1 MFGLYMIMCLFYF
14 LFPTP
19 KLDTKTQRKYKE
31 NTKKTHP
38 NNIQKMAANRKK
50 PFSKYLSKI
59 VPFSSEFLFTPQAAE
74 LIFILILFLALS
86 YKNDLSTFSESSLG
100 KTCLLILL
108 FYSFFIHPKLGFVL
122 SILAISYYYSDL
134 VGTLYRDPITT
145 TTHTNHSPYLNES
158 YMSQGFYSKK
168 LINDNVKASP
178 FEGKFLGNLTSPD
191 GSKVIKITT
200 DVCGNLIQFNQKF
213 EGNFIFNS
221 DYGIVYDD
229 NNNIS
234 KLTNI
239 DTSFCYIEGDVLG
252 YRQYNDENNYQ
263 NYNRIIA
270 TIKGNVRYHYT
281 INVNDTT
288 KYDNIYL
295 HMDYKDCKSVT
306 TISDNRNANIPAM
319 KKSAFTV
326 REVEGFT
333 FGDTHYKTPS
343 VTFVSSSPPPPSEPQ
358 TETLTTQEASPIQ
371 KNSSDFI
378 NLTGFR
384 SIGYLNESGNMIVNN
399 QVPIEMSNFELK
411 TFVITIADSKYKI
424 DISNSNITLV
434 SNTGLRI
441 LDKPFKAN
449 LTVDISGNTEFIS
462 NPNSDG
468 MFVSGTIQGNVTT
481 KNIHVDANT
490 GTQTIQLT
498 FLDGEIVNPKVSTT
512 PPPPPPPPPPNPSNE
527 SFKDMETSVI
537 VDAYPFTKDQV
548 TIPSKFY
555 TQYSYQLPAT
565 ATTASSTSAS
575 ASTSFSD
582 YFKDLITKTITTAST
597 ILSTTPSKESFTNY
611 QTISPIRKTLSPQ
624 TKNDILLN
632 NQHPTQQE
640 NSNQE
645 NQHHFRKSYCV
656 NNQLLYKN
664 TPVRSEMAEHIFP
677 NLQINGLAGSN
688 GMKCNPCDPTCPIT
702 FSNLDRRLENEN
714 IIQKRTRQPS
724 SSSKYKEHNE
734 HNEPN
739 QPNWASKHYD
749 VFLPNPNNHPEFNNQ
764 TAHSNSSYLI
774 PANARIT
781 LMNTPQ

>member
-1 MFGLYMIMCLFYF
+1 
-14 LFPTP
+14 
-19 KLDTKTQRKYKE
+19 
-31 NTKKTHP
+31 
-38 NNIQKMAANRKK
+38 MAANQKK

-59 VPFSSEFLFTPQAAE
+59 APFSSEFLFTPQAAE
-74 LIFILILFLALS
+74 LVLILILFLALS
-86 YKNDLSTFSESSLG
+86 YKNDLSTFSESPLG

-122 SILAISYYYSDL
+122 SILAIAYYYSDL
-134 VGTLYRDPITT
+134 VGTLYRETVTNTT
-145 TTHTNHSPYLNES
+145 VTNHSQPLNES
-158 YMSQGFYSKK
+158 YTSQGFYSNK
-168 LINDNVKASP
+168 LINDNLKGSP
-178 FEGKFLGNLTSPD
+178 FEGKFIGKLTSPD
-191 GSKVIKITT
+191 GSNVIKIST
-200 DVCGNLIQFNQKF
+200 DVCGNFIQFNQKF

-221 DYGIVYDD
+221 DYGITYDGS
-229 NNNIS
+229 NNIS

-252 YRQYNDENNYQ
+252 YRQYNTENNLQ
-263 NYNRIIA
+263 NYNKTIA
-270 TIKGNVRYHYT
+270 TIQGNVRYYYT
-281 INVNDTT
+281 INVNDPT
-288 KYDNIYL
+288 KYDKIWL
-295 HMDYKDCKSVT
+295 HMNYEDCKSVM
-306 TISDNRNANIPAM
+306 TISDNRNANIPAI

-326 REVEGFT
+326 REIEGFT
-333 FGDTHYKTPS
+333 FGDTRYKTPS
-343 VTFVSSSPPPPSEPQ
+343 VTFISSSPPPPPPPPEPETETQ
-358 TETLTTQEASPIQ
+358 TETPTTITETPTTETLTTQEASTIQ
-371 KNSSDFI
+371 KNSTIFI
-378 NLTGFR
+378 DLTGFR
-384 SIGYLNESGNMIVNN
+384 SIGYLNETGNMIVNN

-411 TFVITIADSKYKI
+411 TFVITIADSKYNI
-424 DISNSNITLV
+424 DASNSILTLV
-434 SNTGLRI
+434 SNTGLRT
-441 LDKPFKAN
+441 LDKPFNAT
-449 LTVDISGNTEFIS
+449 LTVDISGNTEFTS

-468 MFVSGTIQGNVTT
+468 VFVSGTIQGNVTT
-481 KNIHVDANT
+481 KNIHVDENT

-512 PPPPPPPPPPNPSNE
+512 PPPPPPPPNPSNE

-565 ATTASSTSAS
+565 ATATATASAS

-597 ILSTTPSKESFTNY
+597 TPSTTASKESFTDY
-611 QTISPIRKTLSPQ
+611 QTSSPIRKTLSPQ

-632 NQHPTQQE
+632 NQHPTQ
-640 NSNQE
+640 QE

-702 FSNLDRRLENEN
+702 FSNLDQRLENEN

-724 SSSKYKEHNE
+724 SSSKYKEHNEHKE

-764 TAHSNSSYLI
+764 IAYSKSSYLI

-781 LMNTPQ
+781 PMNTPQ

>member
-1 MFGLYMIMCLFYF
+1 
-14 LFPTP
+14 
-19 KLDTKTQRKYKE
+19 
-31 NTKKTHP
+31 
-38 NNIQKMAANRKK
+38 MAVNKKK

-59 VPFSSEFLFTPQAAE
+59 VPFSSELLFTPQTTE
-74 LIFILILFLALS
+74 LVFILILFLALS
-86 YKNDLSTFSESSLG
+86 YKNDLSTFSETSLG

-122 SILAISYYYSDL
+122 SILAIAYYYSDL
-134 VGTLYRDPITT
+134 VGSLYRDTINTAT
-145 TTHTNHSPYLNES
+145 INHSQPLNES
-158 YMSQGFYSKK
+158 YTSQGFYSKK

-178 FEGKFLGNLTSPD
+178 FEGKFIGKLTSPD

-221 DYGIVYDD
+221 DYGIMYDD
-229 NNNIS
+229 NNNLS

-239 DTSFCYIEGDVLG
+239 DTSFCYIAGDILG

-263 NYNRIIA
+263 NYNKIIA
-270 TIKGNVRYHYT
+270 TVKGNVRYYYT
-281 INVNDTT
+281 INVNDPT
-288 KYDNIYL
+288 KYDKIWL
-295 HMDYKDCKSVT
+295 HMDYKDCKSVM

-343 VTFVSSSPPPPSEPQ
+343 VTFVSSLPPEPQ
-358 TETLTTQEASPIQ
+358 IETLTTQEASPIQ
-371 KNSSDFI
+371 ENSSDFI
-378 NLTGFR
+378 DLTGFR
-384 SIGYLNESGNMIVNN
+384 SIGYLNESGNMIVNDK
-399 QVPIEMSNFELK
+399 VPIEMSNFELK
-411 TFVITIADSKYKI
+411 TFVITIADSKYNI
-424 DISNSNITLV
+424 DVSNSNLTLV

-441 LDKPFKAN
+441 LDKPFKAT
-449 LTVDISGNTEFIS
+449 LTVDISGNTEFTS
-462 NPNSDG
+462 DPNSDG

-481 KNIHVDANT
+481 KNIHIDENS
-490 GTQTIQLT
+490 GTQTIQLS
-498 FLDGEIVNPKVSTT
+498 FLDGKIVNQNVSTT
-512 PPPPPPPPPPNPSNE
+512 PPPPTPPPTNE

-565 ATTASSTSAS
+565 SATTSAT
-575 ASTSFSD
+575 ATATTSFSN
-582 YFKDLITKTITTAST
+582 YFKQLLTETITNQ
-597 ILSTTPSKESFTNY
+597 STTARKESFTDY
-611 QTISPIRKTLSPQ
+611 QTSYPIRKTLSPQ

-632 NQHPTQQE
+632 NPNQQQ
-640 NSNQE
+640 NQ
-645 NQHHFRKSYCV
+645 NPNQQNQQQHHFRKSYCV

-664 TPVRSEMAEHIFP
+664 TPVRSEIAEHIFS

-688 GMKCNPCDPTCPIT
+688 GVKCNPCDPTCPIS
-702 FSNLDRRLENEN
+702 FSNLDQRLENEN
-714 IIQKRTRQPS
+714 IIQKRTRTQQ
-724 SSSKYKEHNE
+724 SKYND
-734 HNEPN
+734 
-739 QPNWASKHYD
+739 PNWASKYYD

-764 TAHSNSSYLI
+764 ITNSKSSYLI

-781 LMNTPQ
+781 PMNTPL